1 MRNKKE
7 VTKRQ
12 KAKKQRKNQARKLK
26 KKRARQ
32 QEANLETRKI
42 DISSSE
48 EWSNFINDNNVKKTP
63 YYQMTVFPLQ
73 EQVLGRSSSPGLLSS
88 YISTKLEMILSLMN
102 TGEVEPDHLAVAIAW
117 SSDDSMEMADKG
129 EDGSLDATSL
139 MGFPIKEM
147 FESGVISFQNLEEVG
162 QSIEESV
169 RDAAALQEE
178 RCEVQLQSFGI
189 WFTPVSGPFRESA
202 IWKKMAKNAS
212 KRRKG
217 YLVQRS

>member
-1 MRNKKE
+1 MKNKKE

-12 KAKKQRKNQARKLK
+12 KAKKQRKDQARKLK

-32 QEANLETRKI
+32 REASLETRQI

-48 EWSNFINDNNVKKTP
+48 EWSNFINDSDVKKTP
-63 YYQMTVFPLQ
+63 YYQMTVFPLE

-88 YISTKLEMILSLMN
+88 YISSKLEMVLSLMN
-102 TGEVEPDHLAVAIAW
+102 TGEVEPDHLAIAVLW
-117 SSDDSMEMADKG
+117 SSDDSLEMANNG
-129 EDGSLDATSL
+129 GNGSLDATSL

-147 FESGVISFQNLEEVG
+147 FEDGVISFKNLDEVG
-162 QSIEESV
+162 HAMEESV
-169 RDAAALQEE
+169 RNAAALQEE
-178 RCEVQLQSFGI
+178 KCEVQLQSFGI
-189 WFTPVSGPFRESA
+189 WFTPVSGPFRESN
-202 IWKKMAKNAS
+202 IWKKMAKNAD